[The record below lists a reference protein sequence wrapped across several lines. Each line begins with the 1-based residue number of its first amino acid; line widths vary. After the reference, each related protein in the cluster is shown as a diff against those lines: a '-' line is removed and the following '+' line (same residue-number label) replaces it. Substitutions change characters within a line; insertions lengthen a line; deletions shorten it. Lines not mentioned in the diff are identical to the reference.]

1 MKTYEPHDMVLL
13 TDDTVVEIVERLPY
27 GYRTRDGRVIS
38 KTMVVDEM
46 QTGNHIAIICG
57 LVILTIVM
65 MMVCA
70 MIVNLF

>member
-1 MKTYEPHDMVLL
+1 MTTYEPHDTVLL
-13 TDDTVVEIVERLPY
+13 TDGTVVEIAERLPY

-38 KTMVVDEM
+38 KTMVVEEM
-46 QTGNHIAIICG
+46 QAGNHVAIICG
-57 LVILTIVM
+57 LVILTVVM